1 MGAGE
6 YCRFGILTASDRA
19 SSGEYEDL
27 SGPSIEEFLEETLTS
42 PWEVERVVVPDD
54 EQRIVSSL
62 IDMIDNRGCSVV
74 VTTGGTG
81 PSPRLSLIHI

>member
-27 SGPSIEEFLEETLTS
+27 SGPSIEEF
-42 PWEVERVVVPDD
+42 
-54 EQRIVSSL
+54 
-62 IDMIDNRGCSVV
+62 
-74 VTTGGTG
+74 
-81 PSPRLSLIHI
+81 